1 MLARALKARWL
12 PAACLAIVAA
22 WYPLLMGLL
31 GFAPFQPLDFGLAFN
46 SMAEHLLAGRFDVD
60 PDAIGAEGFDRDDGR
75 TVAYFGIF
83 CALLRV
89 PLVLVPRFAKLDVT
103 WWSCV
108 VPLCLAA
115 WFQARAVRAVF
126 LSSVIPRPSL
136 VIPRPLVVIPR
147 LVRGTCP
154 STVPREV
161 PRTSR
166 GMTAGGDGR
175 HWLAAGLLLVLL
187 LGGPQIQFLRP
198 SIYQEPINWGFAQAM
213 AFVFLAVRGMGRT
226 EGFDPRTLRG
236 MALCAA
242 LALLTRVSFG
252 IGLYAALGLLLL
264 ARSRPREWPWPVAI
278 LLLGAILTGIV
289 NEGRWGN
296 PLVFADYTRFN
307 LSQDAWPG
315 RLGRLAAYGAFHP
328 ARVWLGLSYYFLP
341 VWVWLRADGHVLFA
355 EIQAPLMDAME
366 LPPGSFLLTDFLLL
380 GLAAAGVWA
389 IRDRGRAALLLGLC
403 VPAGLMLCAISMAH
417 RYRMEFYPAF
427 ILAAL
432 LGLGAVSGKL
442 SAPLRALVV
451 AGAMTG
457 VLASH
462 GMAVLYARSPWGPG
476 EFYLERN
483 GLIATYLRPER

>member
-1 MLARALKARWL
+1 MVAHALKARWL
-12 PAACLAIVAA
+12 PAACLAAVAL
-22 WYPLLMGLL
+22 WYPLLMWLL
-31 GFAPFQPLDFGLAFN
+31 GFAPFQRLEFGLAFN

-60 PDAIGAEGFDRDDGR
+60 PDVIGAEGFDLGDGR

-89 PLVLVPRFAKLDVT
+89 PLVLIPRFAKLDVT
-103 WWSCV
+103 WWSCL

-115 WFQARAVRAVF
+115 WFQVRAVQAVWA
-126 LSSVIPRPSL
+126 SGQPESK
-136 VIPRPLVVIPR
+136 
-147 LVRGTCP
+147 
-154 STVPREV
+154 
-161 PRTSR
+161 
-166 GMTAGGDGR
+166 R

-198 SIYQEPINWGFAQAM
+198 SIYQEPINWAFAQAM
-213 AFVFLAVRGMGRT
+213 AFVSLAVRSMGRG
-226 EGFDPRTLRG
+226 ENFDSKTLKG
-236 MALCAA
+236 MAACAA

-264 ARSRPREWPWPVAI
+264 ARFRPREWTWPAAI
-278 LLLGAILTGIV
+278 LFLGAALTGVV

-296 PLVFADYTRFN
+296 PLVFADYTLFN

-328 ARVWLGLSYYFLP
+328 ARAWLGLGYYFLP
-341 VWVWLRADGHVLFA
+341 VWVWLRTDGHVLFA

-366 LPPGSFLLTDFLLL
+366 LPPGSFLLTDPLLL
-380 GLAAAGVWA
+380 GLAAMGVWA
-389 IRDRGRAALLLGLC
+389 IRDWTRAALFLGLC

-417 RYRMEFYPAF
+417 RYRMEFYPAL

-432 LGLGAVSGKL
+432 FGLGVVSGR
-442 SAPLRALVV
+442 ATARLRVAVIAGVVVGMLV
-451 AGAMTG
+451 
-457 VLASH
+457 SH

-483 GLIATYLRPER
+483 GLAGTYANHPTQ